1 MFFAHSLTRR
11 LTITFHIHTH
21 TRALSLSPFSNFFKA
36 GPDGTVR
43 AFSNPVIHERNKNA
57 TTAGRLMG
65 FPVPERP
72 HAIVLGSHEDDVLM
86 TEGAPGVREQ
96 ISVGVLE
103 LADDLTQR
111 LPAFLSAY
119 DVVILGEGGL
129 QHFKALLDDVLGLSQ
144 QQQQQNNN
152 ELRNRLGGVGQGLR
166 ERLGFL
172 KNLGEGLTGGGGGL
186 GGGADRSMYGSEL
199 F

>member
-1 MFFAHSLTRR
+1 
-11 LTITFHIHTH
+11 
-21 TRALSLSPFSNFFKA
+21 
-36 GPDGTVR
+36 
-43 AFSNPVIHERNKNA
+43 
-57 TTAGRLMG
+57 MG